1 MITQVIHNFIIGP
14 IAALVILF
22 KNDKSANS
30 IVMKQI
36 LCYSYSK
43 KIQQMGPIALKQA
56 LIFLISEFNK

>member
-14 IAALVILF
+14 IAALIILF

-43 KIQQMGPIALKQA
+43 KIQQMGPIAL
-56 LIFLISEFNK
+56 